1 MNDRATCKNF
11 VGDEN
16 KECTWYVTPSTPD
29 PNPPCSDEYDAGG
42 CCYGD
47 ARKQNDP
54 MTASLAIS
62 EADSHQIQKTLSHIK
77 SALDTAIAH
86 LPGPKGK
93 NSKKNRMLYRERS
106 CFVVVRCL
114 WMWVEKRWQHSPF
127 VVVFDWV
134 SFCIVTNF
142 FLNSPDFLPP
152 WVKCKNMCQHQ
163 TTLGRGKFIDQRPTN
178 VGYDGAWFELFGGK
192 NSWSRRRCHVVE
204 CANELPRIGVHR
216 R

>member
-47 ARKQNDP
+47 ARKQDDP

-62 EADSHQIQKTLSHIK
+62 EADSHQIQNTLSHIK

-114 WMWVEKRWQHSPF
+114 
-127 VVVFDWV
+127 
-134 SFCIVTNF
+134 
-142 FLNSPDFLPP
+142 
-152 WVKCKNMCQHQ
+152 
-163 TTLGRGKFIDQRPTN
+163 
-178 VGYDGAWFELFGGK
+178 
-192 NSWSRRRCHVVE
+192 
-204 CANELPRIGVHR
+204 
-216 R
+216 